1 LKSVIAPDLSKPNY
15 SDLIEISSPIKPH
28 NKLLPMLSQKNIETT
43 DEAKFNKLMEQMMKK
58 YWYKP
63 VKLFPKE
70 YCFQTVAQIPKYER
84 RHVVF

>member
-1 LKSVIAPDLSKPNY
+1 
-15 SDLIEISSPIKPH
+15 
-28 NKLLPMLSQKNIETT
+28 MLSQKNIETT